1 MKNIG
6 TLVIGDETIT
16 ILQAQYRDK
25 SIAIEL
31 KEADGGPYGTFSACI
46 PGTALADGE
55 FLAKT
60 SSENEDLREPML
72 QTGLFVDTGRRVP
85 SGFIELEVW
94 KLTA

>member
-6 TLVIGDETIT
+6 TLVIGNETIN
-16 ILQAQYRDK
+16 IVQAQYRDK
-25 SIAIEL
+25 SIAL
-31 KEADGGPYGTFSACI
+31 QLTEADGGPYGTFSACI
-46 PGTALADGE
+46 PGTDLAEGE

-60 SSENEDLREPML
+60 GSENEDLREPML

-94 KLTA
+94 KLAA